1 MRFHCGIS
9 FSWRTIKK
17 FLIPI
22 LLGLLAFFGFNFIN
36 DSKTIPLGYIPV
48 YAEEVEEITEQDIPD
63 EVNYYSYEL
72 TEHKPL
78 HNKIYWFDDNSTELG
93 VLSSIYILLFLYCLT
108 MIIFRILTFF
118 QLDMV

>member
-108 MIIFRILTFF
+108 MIIFRILTFIRNTRW
-118 QLDMV
+118 